1 MLSVHSTT
9 DASADSNV
17 ITQSSKQPL
26 SRTVVV
32 ITSSMQTLYQVSISS
47 SIT

>member
-1 MLSVHSTT
+1 MLNEISITV
-9 DASADSNV
+9 ASADSNV
-17 ITQSSKQPL
+17 ITVSSKQPL

-32 ITSSMQTLYQVSISS
+32 NTSSIDTLYQVSSSS

>member
-17 ITQSSKQPL
+17 ITQSSKQPHRNPT
-26 SRTVVV
+26 RT
-32 ITSSMQTLYQVSISS
+32 SA
-47 SIT
+47 